1 LLLKRGKVRKMIEQ
15 RICGTVIA
23 GPNVLFREGLIR
35 ILGAENFQILSAA
48 ACIDRPSL
56 EKLSDHESVLAILD
70 ASEGLNAAL
79 EQIELIRRLCPTWRI
94 AVLDTNDQ
102 LSNAVSMYRAGASAY
117 FVKIASPAA
126 LVKSLELVMLGE
138 TIVPAAFIPFILC
151 REFHDESDVS
161 HHVARRSADGAD
173 LQEELPATG
182 EGAAAMRQLSPREK
196 TILRYIIEG
205 CSNKV
210 IARKIAI
217 SEATVKVHV
226 KSILRKVRV
235 HSRTQAAIWG
245 LSCDAANWAMN
256 VGLAALEPVPAQ
268 SFAQQRTVPA
278 VHRTMRTELSL
289 FKLDAGKPS

>member
-1 LLLKRGKVRKMIEQ
+1 MIEQ

-35 ILGAENFQILSAA
+35 ILGAENFQILCAA
-48 ACIDRPSL
+48 SCIDLPSL
-56 EKLSDHESVLAILD
+56 EKLSDYEAVLAVLD
-70 ASEGLNAAL
+70 ASEDLNAAL
-79 EQIELIRRLCPTWRI
+79 EQIELIKRMCPTWRV
-94 AVLDTNDQ
+94 AVLDVNNQ
-102 LSNAVSMYRAGASAY
+102 LGNAVSVYRAGASAY

-138 TIVPAAFIPFILC
+138 TIVPAAFIPFVLGH
-151 REFHDESDVS
+151 EFHDESDGS
-161 HHVARRSADGAD
+161 HHVGRRNADSAD
-173 LQEELPATG
+173 LQEELPVTG
-182 EGAAAMRQLSPREK
+182 EGAAMRQLSPREK

-256 VGLAALEPVPAQ
+256 VGMAALEPAPAQ
-268 SFAQQRTVPA
+268 SFTQPRTLPNG
-278 VHRTMRTELSL
+278 HRTMRTELSL
-289 FKLDAGKPS
+289 FELDARKPS